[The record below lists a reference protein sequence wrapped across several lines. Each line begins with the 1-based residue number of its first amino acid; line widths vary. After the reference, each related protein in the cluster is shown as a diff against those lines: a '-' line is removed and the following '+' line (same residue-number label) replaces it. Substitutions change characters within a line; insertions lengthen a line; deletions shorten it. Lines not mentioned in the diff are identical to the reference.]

1 VGVGTEKRL
10 KPSLECVQPVLM
22 SRDVL
27 ASIDFYVR
35 LGFTLA
41 GQDVPGSPRYARL
54 SRDNVELDLQW
65 HDAREWDYPNDR
77 PSYRFVVDDVN
88 GLHQEF
94 SASGISEMTP
104 VEEKPWGTLEFH
116 VRDHDNN
123 LCSFTGG
130 YRRICGTPLKQYAA
144 TGSFRI

>member
-1 VGVGTEKRL
+1 MGKELRV

-27 ASIDFYVR
+27 ASIDFYAR
-35 LGFTLA
+35 LGFTLT
-41 GQDVPGSPRYARL
+41 GQDMPGSPKYARL

-88 GLHQEF
+88 VLHQEF

-123 LCSFTGG
+123 LLQF
-130 YRRICGTPLKQYAA
+130 YRWL
-144 TGSFRI
+144 